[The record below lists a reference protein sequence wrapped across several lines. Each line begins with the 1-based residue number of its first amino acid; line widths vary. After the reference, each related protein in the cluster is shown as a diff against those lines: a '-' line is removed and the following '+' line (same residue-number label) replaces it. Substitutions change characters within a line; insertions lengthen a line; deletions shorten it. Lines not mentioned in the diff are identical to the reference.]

1 MIPLLLPYDNPV
13 ARDIASLVGIWSPAK
28 EVVMAVQE
36 AAERLEHS
44 LEEEEGGEPDE
55 KEGYK
60 PKLKSPV
67 EQFLI
72 LIDLYVSG
80 ESCYIALRAS
90 SFRG

>member
-1 MIPLLLPYDNPV
+1 MIPLLLPYDDPV
-13 ARDIASLVGIWSPAK
+13 ARDITSLVGVWSSPK

-44 LEEEEGGEPDE
+44 LEEGGNETDEEEGC
-55 KEGYK
+55 K
-60 PKLKSPV
+60 PKPKSLV

-80 ESCYIALRAS
+80 ESSYIALRAT